1 MCLTFSY
8 YFFST
13 LIGSEGTMIELKAE
27 VKLLLLQKE
36 SLEEELDQLTDKYNM
51 QLDKIEQLEK
61 GVLVHVLFS
70 NAVCVIIQ
78 LDLQVLKMRVL
89 ISELRPSSSL

>member
-1 MCLTFSY
+1 
-8 YFFST
+8 
-13 LIGSEGTMIELKAE
+13 MIELKAE

-78 LDLQVLKMRVL
+78 LDLQVLKTRVL

>member
-1 MCLTFSY
+1 
-8 YFFST
+8 
-13 LIGSEGTMIELKAE
+13 MIELKAE

-78 LDLQVLKMRVL
+78 LDSQVLKTRVL